1 MLFSKVAAI
10 NSTDRKF
17 PAKDKKVESMEQKS
31 SNLTDNSKEKHS
43 FMAFLSRLK
52 YIDRWSLMR
61 NTDKENIAEHSLQVA
76 MIAHL
81 LAVIKNRYYGGKV
94 NPDRSAVLS
103 LYHDANET
111 ITGDLPTPIKYF
123 NTEMREVFKS
133 IEDKANEKI
142 LSMLP
147 GEFRETYREILF
159 HNDSEEWLLVKAAD
173 KISAYVKCIEEEK
186 SGNDEFKKAKETLYT
201 SIVSMGL
208 PEVQYFI
215 DKFLPS
221 FYLSLDE
228 FD

>member
-1 MLFSKVAAI
+1 
-10 NSTDRKF
+10 
-17 PAKDKKVESMEQKS
+17 MEQKS
-31 SNLTDNSKEKHS
+31 SNITDNSKEKHS

>member
-10 NSTDRKF
+10 NSTGRKF

-31 SNLTDNSKEKHS
+31 SNITDNSKEKHS

>member
-1 MLFSKVAAI
+1 
-10 NSTDRKF
+10 
-17 PAKDKKVESMEQKS
+17 MEQKS
-31 SNLTDNSKEKHS
+31 SNIMNNSRDKHS

-81 LAVIKNRYYGGKV
+81 LAVIKNRYYGGNV

-123 NTEMREVFKS
+123 NNEMREVFKN
-133 IEDKANEKI
+133 IEDKANEKL

-147 GEFRETYREILF
+147 EEFRETYREILF

-186 SGNDEFKKAKETLYT
+186 SGNDEFKKAKEALYT
-201 SIVSMGL
+201 SIVSMEL
-208 PEVQYFI
+208 PEVQYFM